1 MGHVQE
7 AAVPSYG
14 NEARKERHVI
24 VLRSNLEEETKL
36 WPVALLRIFFGY
48 YFLLDGL
55 GKLTGG
61 FTRPGG
67 LEKLLVP
74 WANDKAV
81 QWYKPFLKS
90 VAIPHHQLL
99 AQLVTWGMILAGLA
113 LLLGLFTRPAALGG
127 ILMVLNF
134 FLAKGGGSPG
144 TTSDQGFIAGLVVV
158 FLARS
163 GRSFGLDRWLAR
175 RYPNSP
181 LW

>member
-1 MGHVQE
+1 MS
-7 AAVPSYG
+7 P
-14 NEARKERHVI
+14 
-24 VLRSNLEEETKL
+24 LRSNWQEETKL

-74 WANDKAV
+74 WANDRAF

-113 LLLGLFTRPAALGG
+113 LLFGLLTRPAALAG
-127 ILMVLNF
+127 IFMTLNF
-134 FLAKGGGSPG
+134 FLAKGGGSPA
-144 TTSDQGFIAGLVVV
+144 TTSDQAFMAGLLVV
-158 FLARS
+158 FLTRA
-163 GRSFGLDRWLAR
+163 GRSFGFDRWLAR
-175 RYPNSP
+175 RYPHSP

>member
-1 MGHVQE
+1 MT
-7 AAVPSYG
+7 
-14 NEARKERHVI
+14 
-24 VLRSNLEEETKL
+24 VLRGNWEEETKL
-36 WPVALLRIFFGY
+36 WQVALLRIFFGY
-48 YFLLDGL
+48 YFLFDGL
-55 GKLTGG
+55 GKLTSG
-61 FTRPGG
+61 FTRPGA
-67 LEKLLVP
+67 LEKLLLP
-74 WANDKAV
+74 WANDRAF

-90 VAIPHHQLL
+90 VAIPHHQLF

-113 LLLGLFTRPAALGG
+113 LLFGLFTRLAALGG
-127 ILMVLNF
+127 ILLTLNF

-144 TTSDQGFIAGLVVV
+144 TTSDQGFMAGLVVV